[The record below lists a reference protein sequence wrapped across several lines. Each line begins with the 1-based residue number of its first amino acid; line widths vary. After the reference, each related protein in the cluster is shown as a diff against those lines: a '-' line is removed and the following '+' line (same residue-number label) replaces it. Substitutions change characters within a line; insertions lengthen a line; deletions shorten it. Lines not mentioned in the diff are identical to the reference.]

1 MSGWEKGTHGFGL
14 PQWDVDY
21 LCSALP
27 QLDAFINSAMSHVK
41 ERISGPLQKARVG
54 WYVLCIVVVASGW
67 QGNASRGCMLIRRYV
82 HRDILLMCRGWRED
96 VSSSELKIRRSEK
109 TKCDF
114 NDVHEDEEVCRWKG
128 LDRDSC
134 ASLPDV
140 VEHQPGIRIFRRN
153 KGLQT
158 RRIHQIC
165 SPSSSRRT
173 ARCHR
178 ARPVR
183 DYADNSN
190 VCTHTDLITTLLQGC
205 LKAPHIDLFVFSGT
219 GDVSPVGGNDKG

>member
-1 MSGWEKGTHGFGL
+1 
-14 PQWDVDY
+14 
-21 LCSALP
+21 
-27 QLDAFINSAMSHVK
+27 
-41 ERISGPLQKARVG
+41 
-54 WYVLCIVVVASGW
+54 
-67 QGNASRGCMLIRRYV
+67 
-82 HRDILLMCRGWRED
+82 
-96 VSSSELKIRRSEK
+96 
-109 TKCDF
+109 
-114 NDVHEDEEVCRWKG
+114 VCRWKG

-140 VEHQPGIRIFRRN
+140 VEHQPGIHIFRRN

-165 SPSSSRRT
+165 PHSTPCRT

-183 DYADNSN
+183 DYAHNSN

-205 LKAPHIDLFVFSGT
+205 LKAPYIDFFVQSST
-219 GDVSPVGGNDKG
+219 GDVSSIGGNGKGQEFVIMQEWVSYLLIGLEVPDTN